1 MADSTIKQGST
12 PTITIHVTRDLSDL
26 RCVVVFRATGV
37 EDIVRD
43 VTPERTED
51 GCTIVLALTEAECMA
66 LMPGGARVEVAAYDP
81 NTKTVIKTKA
91 AGPIRRRSGANAT
104 RASVDARFAGG
115 PKTPVR
121 RGHGQPS
128 HAPVTRGGVFVQ
140 ELYKFAKPQVNG
152 LL

>member
-26 RCVVVFRATGV
+26 RCVVVLRATGV

-81 NTKTVIKTKA
+81 NTKTVIKTKT
-91 AGPIRRRSGANAT
+91 GALSIDDSIIDF
-104 RASVDARFAGG
+104 SVTEHFDGAD
-115 PKTPVR
+115 
-121 RGHGQPS
+121 
-128 HAPVTRGGVFVQ
+128 
-140 ELYKFAKPQVNG
+140 
-152 LL
+152 